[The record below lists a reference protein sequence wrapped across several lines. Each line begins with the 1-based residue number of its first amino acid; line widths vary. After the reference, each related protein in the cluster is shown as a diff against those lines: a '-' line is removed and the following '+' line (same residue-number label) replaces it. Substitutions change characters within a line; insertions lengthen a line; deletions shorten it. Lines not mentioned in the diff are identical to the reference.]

1 MIESFT
7 ITNYLGESI
16 TLEMTRPET
25 SGFAIKS
32 VSGLGPPK
40 ANINMTDTSTD
51 DGSLFNSARASNRNI
66 VFELIFVDNDKRESI
81 EELRHKTYKFFPLK
95 KEVTIVVKTTNRMVQ
110 TVGYVESNEPN
121 IFSSMEGAQISIL
134 CPNSYFYSVDSFGLV
149 NKNFSNVTPLFSFP
163 FSNASLEERLI
174 SFGSIEVV
182 PSETVSYDGDVET
195 GVIIRMRAMGSVYN
209 IKVHNI
215 TTGESMRVDTT
226 KLQTILGSN
235 IQAGDYI
242 TINTNKGS
250 KSIVLTRNGTSLNI
264 LNCLDKNTPWI
275 SLVKGENEFLIEADN
290 VENLMISIQHKIV
303 YEGV

>member
-32 VSGLGPPK
+32 VNGLGPPK

-95 KEVTIVVKTTNRMVQ
+95 KEVTIVIKTTNRMVQ
-110 TVGYVESNEPN
+110 TVGYVESNEPS

-134 CPNSYFYSVDSFGLV
+134 CPNSYFYSVENFGLASI
-149 NKNFSNVTPLFSFP
+149 KFSNIKPLFSFP
-163 FSNASLEERLI
+163 FSNASLDERLI
-174 SFGSIEVV
+174 TFGEIVIV
-182 PSETVSYDGDVET
+182 PNETLSYDGEVET
-195 GVIIRMRAMGSVYN
+195 GVIIRMHAYGPVYN
-209 IKVHNI
+209 IRIHNI
-215 TTGESMRVDTT
+215 TTNETMSIDTT
-226 KLQTILGSN
+226 KLQSMMNSDIR
-235 IQAGDYI
+235 AGDYI
-242 TINTNKGS
+242 IINTSMGN
-250 KSIVLTRNGTSLNI
+250 KSISLTRDGKSVNI
-264 LNCLDKNTPWI
+264 LNCLKKNTPWI
-275 SLVKGENEFLIEADN
+275 SLVKGNNEFSFEADN
-290 VENLMISIQHKIV
+290 IENLMISIQNKIV
-303 YEGV
+303 YEGI

>member
-16 TLEMTRPET
+16 TLEMTRPEV

-51 DGSLFNSARASNRNI
+51 DGSIFNSVRASNRNI

-95 KEVTIVVKTTNRMVQ
+95 KEVTIVIKTTNRMVQ

-195 GVIIRMRAMGSVYN
+195 GVIIRMRATGSVYN

-215 TTGESMRVDTT
+215 TTGESMRIDTT

-250 KSIVLTRNGTSLNI
+250 KSIVLTRSGTSINI

-275 SLVKGENEFLIEADN
+275 SLVKGDNEFLIEADN

>member
-134 CPNSYFYSVDSFGLV
+134 CPNSYFYSVENFGMV
-149 NKNFSNVTPLFSFP
+149 NKRFSSVIPLFSFP

-174 SFGSIEVV
+174 SFGNIVVV
-182 PSETVSYDGDVET
+182 PNEILSYDGEVET
-195 GVIIRMRAMGSVYN
+195 GVIIRMSAKGPVYN
-209 IKVHNI
+209 IKIHNA
-215 TTGESMRVDTT
+215 TTRETMSINTA
-226 KLQTILGSN
+226 KLQEMLKSD

-242 TINTNKGS
+242 TINTSKGS
-250 KSIVLTRNGTSLNI
+250 KSISLTREGTSINI
-264 LNCLDKNTPWI
+264 LNCLNKNTQWI
-275 SLVKGENEFLIEADN
+275 SLVKGNNEFSFEADN
-290 VENLMISIQHKIV
+290 IENLIISIQNKIV
-303 YEGV
+303 YEGI